1 MYLQFNKMEAE
12 RVLLIPKTDT
22 TFVFLSYPMQLI
34 FKKNK
39 NGKTSRMLFKS
50 EERETS
56 YLKVE

>member
-1 MYLQFNKMEAE
+1 MEAE